1 MFFGAKMFAAIVW
14 CDVGVRLDWIGR
26 GRLEICTGREER
38 AGKFFDEF
46 SAPKARPCWGVEAS
60 KRVT

>member
-1 MFFGAKMFAAIVW
+1 MFAEIVW

-46 SAPKARPCWGVEAS
+46 SAPKARPCWGAEAS